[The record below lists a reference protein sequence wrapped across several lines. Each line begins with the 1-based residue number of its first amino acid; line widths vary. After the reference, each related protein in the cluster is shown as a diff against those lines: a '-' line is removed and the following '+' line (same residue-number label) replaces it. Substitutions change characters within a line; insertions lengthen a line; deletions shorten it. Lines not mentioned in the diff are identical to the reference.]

1 MNNRPAEMERI
12 AQSLH
17 LDISSFD
24 TIWILCR
31 KEKKQDAEDNMGW
44 LAAKLSAFLK
54 GNEKTALVDVFKDY
68 VVAFIDAANN
78 PFAEF
83 PQEFIDEV
91 LCDERKDL
99 ILCSSTW
106 HDHKSTEEVCSSFLL
121 TEENIE
127 TACKIFPY
135 QNVFTCHGL
144 YFVKTCREIL
154 ESSETDLK
162 TATKILQPLLKDSA
176 GRDVLDTLTVF
187 LLDCQGNILET
198 SSRLF
203 IHKNTV
209 KYRIKKSERLLGID
223 LLKMPEVMSLYT
235 ALALSRLI
243 EY

>member
-1 MNNRPAEMERI
+1 MERI

-91 LCDERKDL
+91 LCDEQ
-99 ILCSSTW
+99 
-106 HDHKSTEEVCSSFLL
+106 
-121 TEENIE
+121 
-127 TACKIFPY
+127 KI
-135 QNVFTCHGL
+135 
-144 YFVKTCREIL
+144 
-154 ESSETDLK
+154 
-162 TATKILQPLLKDSA
+162 
-176 GRDVLDTLTVF
+176 
-187 LLDCQGNILET
+187 
-198 SSRLF
+198 
-203 IHKNTV
+203 
-209 KYRIKKSERLLGID
+209 
-223 LLKMPEVMSLYT
+223 
-235 ALALSRLI
+235 
-243 EY
+243 